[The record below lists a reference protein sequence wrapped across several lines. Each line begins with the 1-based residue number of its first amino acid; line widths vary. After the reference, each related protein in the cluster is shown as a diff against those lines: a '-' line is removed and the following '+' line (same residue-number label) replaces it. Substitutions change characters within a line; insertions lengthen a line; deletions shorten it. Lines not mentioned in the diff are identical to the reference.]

1 MITVA
6 KHTKI
11 RGAHLDRGTCDPLI
25 KHVDV
30 DFGTYHHS
38 TPEESNNIRERA
50 AKAFS
55 KLLRFLYP
63 SVRILDAGCG
73 LGFLTYVAARCSR
86 KLALPGLS
94 YSGMAASLIYRWIRQ

>member
-38 TPEESNNIRERA
+38 TPEESNNIRER
-50 AKAFS
+50 
-55 KLLRFLYP
+55 
-63 SVRILDAGCG
+63 ILDAGCG